1 MWSKTLL
8 LLSKPCSFNSQWTCK
23 DTQCDKEAVVPGKR
37 NVGHSFRRW
46 KTCTV
51 LQMTH
56 NHLGFC
62 SLLQLKSLY
71 NLNLKWF
78 IYMKIHC
85 TNRRIS
91 ILLLFFSL
99 LQLFCFST
107 LAFLHPPSYSQSLH
121 DILCCCFLDLQI
133 LERILA
139 HPQTNIL
146 IYIWTWAA
154 TAAWTEDPSSQSFA
168 CIGHCH

>member
-23 DTQCDKEAVVPGKR
+23 DTQRDKEAVVPGKR

-62 SLLQLKSLY
+62 SLLQLKLLY

-91 ILLLFFSL
+91 ILLLFFFFAAIIL
-99 LQLFCFST
+99 L
-107 LAFLHPPSYSQSLH
+107 LHPSLSSPSILFPITAWHLMLLFSWLADLREDSCSSTNKHAYLHRNMSSHSSL
-121 DILCCCFLDLQI
+121 D
-133 LERILA
+133 
-139 HPQTNIL
+139 
-146 IYIWTWAA
+146 WT
-154 TAAWTEDPSSQSFA
+154 S
-168 CIGHCH
+168 I